1 MSQNNGGEMKSKI
14 DIGPKIKI
22 MRLEKGLKLKD
33 VAKETGLSIGLIS
46 KVENNNASPSLST
59 LIKMANFLGTDA
71 SFFLEGAE
79 KKENAVVCRKEDR
92 KVWTSNDDKI
102 YFELLNPSPL
112 RNKKVEVVY
121 ARIERFESPD
131 EKYTHEGEE
140 FGLVLKG
147 HVHVDLEN
155 KTYLLT
161 EGDSIYFKS
170 TVPHAI
176 YCANSEPAEAIWVN
190 SPPIKIL

>member
-1 MSQNNGGEMKSKI
+1 MQTKI
-14 DIGPKIKI
+14 DIGPKIKKI
-22 MRLEKGLKLKD
+22 RLEKGLKLKD

-46 KVENNNASPSLST
+46 KVENNNTSPSLST
-59 LIKMANFLGTDA
+59 LIKLANFLGTDA
-71 SFFLEGAE
+71 SFFLEEAE
-79 KKENAVVCRKEDR
+79 KKESAVVCRKEER

-102 YFELLNPSPL
+102 YFELLNPSL
-112 RNKKVEVVY
+112 RSKKIEVVC

-147 HVHVDLEN
+147 HLHVDLEN
-155 KTYLLT
+155 KTYLLK

-170 TVPHAI
+170 TIPHAI